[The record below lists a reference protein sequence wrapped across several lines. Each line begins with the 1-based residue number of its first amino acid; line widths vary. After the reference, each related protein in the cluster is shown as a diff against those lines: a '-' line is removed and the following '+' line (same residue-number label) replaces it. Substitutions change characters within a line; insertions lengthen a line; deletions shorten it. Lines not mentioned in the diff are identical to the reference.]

1 LFCIDHPFY
10 LRFLL
15 KPNHWYH
22 RTTLQGLGL
31 ISKVNASL
39 TKDFDIAQWQVP
51 LLRTLCG
58 ESALPDKNKELTPLL
73 INDDSLLSGSRR

>member
-1 LFCIDHPFY
+1 MMKQAVKTFS
-10 LRFLL
+10 RF
-15 KPNHWYH
+15 
-22 RTTLQGLGL
+22 T
-31 ISKVNASL
+31 
-39 TKDFDIAQWQVP
+39 DFDIAQWQVP